1 MDKYSNKRRYGNFY
15 NEDGSP
21 KKDDYYRDFSYYE
34 LAEIFRFKILEG
46 GQLTQKI
53 KPFLDEFNSAEYYKI
68 LKKLVTFGFDKF
80 DLERLKGDIDK
91 VKKEKVEELKA
102 KLREEYEE
110 KLKALEGRGREE
122 EEED

>member
-1 MDKYSNKRRYGNFY
+1 MNKYSNKRRYGNFY
-15 NEDGSP
+15 NEDGSK
-21 KKDDYYRDFSYYE
+21 KKDDYYRDFTYYE
-34 LAEIFRFKILEG
+34 LAEIFRYKILEG

-68 LKKLVTFGFDKF
+68 LKKLVNLGFGKF
-80 DLERLKGDIDK
+80 ELDRLKGDIDK

-102 KLREEYEE
+102 QLRKEYED
-110 KLKALEGRGREE
+110 KLKALEGNGK